1 MSGWSGK
8 VQQAVSL
15 AVAGLATSSMPAA
28 IERDPVRDTAL
39 KKLASVAGERGWSL
53 AVLRDVAGPEAD
65 LLFPGGAV
73 EMVEAWSD
81 LCDRDM
87 IAAMADTEEPRLSQR
102 VKQAL
107 LLRLPV
113 DPAMRSGAKT
123 GFGVLAAP
131 CGRGALRRSLMR
143 TVNALWQAAQDDSSG
158 MTYMTK
164 RLTLGTVYGA
174 TLLYWLSRGQ
184 NEADLAAFVE
194 RRLAGVLRLGRL
206 KARLTGGLQ
215 PARQPEPYA
224 TSA

>member
-1 MSGWSGK
+1 MSGVGIK
-8 VQQAVSL
+8 VQQAISL
-15 AVAGLATSSMPAA
+15 AVAGLAAGSMPAA
-28 IERDPVRDTAL
+28 IERDPVRDAAL
-39 KKLASVAGERGWSL
+39 KKLASVAGERGWSV

-65 LLFPGGAV
+65 LFFPGGPV
-73 EMVEAWSD
+73 EMLEAWSD
-81 LCDRDM
+81 LCDREM
-87 IAAMADTEEPRLSQR
+87 MTAMAETEEPRLSQR

-107 LLRLPV
+107 LVRLPV
-113 DPAMRSGAKT
+113 DPAMRSGARK

-143 TVNALWQAAQDDSSG
+143 TVNAIWQAAQDDSSG

-164 RLTLGTVYGA
+164 RFTLGAVYGA

-206 KARLTGGLQ
+206 KTRLSGGHKAAR
-215 PARQPEPYA
+215 PAEPYA
-224 TSA
+224 ASA